1 MPWKMTMMFKKYII
15 TLQTS
20 NYKLKKSVFMA
31 DFLSYMAFR
40 ICISFMVILF
50 GTSPAPEPLLTSET
64 AS

>member
-1 MPWKMTMMFKKYII
+1 MMFKKYII

-31 DFLSYMAFR
+31 DFLSYMTFR